1 MRIYEQIISAFYAVI
16 NGDNRYK
23 YYKKLRSNL
32 NLSRNEIIQKQK
44 EDIQKLIHHA
54 YHHTAYYKELMDLYG
69 LTPNDINT
77 KEDLMKLPPLT
88 KQLIKNNIEKLTS
101 DDGFS
106 KNLIKFTSSGSTGEQ
121 GLIYRS
127 RFSEDMSRASWLRN
141 NSMIGWMPLDK
152 TAWIWASPLENKSY
166 LRRVY
171 VNSKMFLNRKIF
183 LNSFNYAISDFPNWY
198 QKVLKFKPKV
208 IYGNSSVIGEFSNFM
223 LKNKLKLPSVKI
235 VVCTTEQLRNR
246 DLIEEAFNCKVYDQY
261 GSSEVV
267 AIGIEVRKDEMIF
280 TDDVVVLN
288 SNENNEFLLTPLFSY
303 GFPLI
308 NYKLGD
314 TGENVSS
321 NKISNL
327 YPFPIMD
334 LMIGRTTDK
343 FLTDSNRKI
352 STSSLGSYMAKL
364 DLGIDGHKIIQ
375 SNYKEFE
382 IFYKSSS
389 PDDEIYYNK
398 VTTSLNEYFGN
409 DLNIKFKKVS
419 KLPIEKS
426 GKNLMFKRT
435 FNLEV

>member
-1 MRIYEQIISAFYAVI
+1 
-16 NGDNRYK
+16 
-23 YYKKLRSNL
+23 
-32 NLSRNEIIQKQK
+32 
-44 EDIQKLIHHA
+44 
-54 YHHTAYYKELMDLYG
+54 
-69 LTPNDINT
+69 
-77 KEDLMKLPPLT
+77 
-88 KQLIKNNIEKLTS
+88 
-101 DDGFS
+101 
-106 KNLIKFTSSGSTGEQ
+106 
-121 GLIYRS
+121 
-127 RFSEDMSRASWLRN
+127 MS
-141 NSMIGWMPLDK
+141 
-152 TAWIWASPLENKSY
+152 
-166 LRRVY
+166 
-171 VNSKMFLNRKIF
+171 
-183 LNSFNYAISDFPNWY
+183 
-198 QKVLKFKPKV
+198 
-208 IYGNSSVIGEFSNFM
+208 
-223 LKNKLKLPSVKI
+223 
-235 VVCTTEQLRNR
+235 
-246 DLIEEAFNCKVYDQY
+246 
-261 GSSEVV
+261 
-267 AIGIEVRKDEMIF
+267 IGIELSKKKMVF

-288 SNENNEFLLTPLFSY
+288 TNKENEFLLTPLFSY

-364 DLGIDGHKIIQ
+364 DLGIDEHKIIQ

-382 IFYKSSS
+382 IYYKSSS